1 MSPIRPKWQIL
12 ASADDVATA
21 ETVDKMLGFTTHKTG
36 TTKFQLKTKREK
48 DLSTKLKEMYKK
60 SLQDIS
66 YRYEKN
72 YRFKNKLNDVKV
84 VATQSISYG
93 KIIRTLCGMTA
104 AIKPEDI
111 KIGVNDFSI
120 LTSSRTKKDLLFLG
134 PAAYINHSCQYNT
147 EWVAGHGEGVWCAK
161 AIENIPIGYEITTYY
176 GDNYFGVNQK
186 DCECGCHPFKNMDVQ
201 DPIAKVKSPV
211 TQVESMGEHN
221 QDTDDTED
229 SDTRVGSMDVQNQPE
244 YQTADPIAKVK
255 SPVTQAESMGEHDQP
270 ENQTAVPI
278 AKFKSPV
285 TQVESMDVQN
295 QPENQTAV
303 PIATV
308 KSPVT
313 QVESMGEHDQDT
325 DDEEDSD
332 TDDAEDS
339 DTDVGSMDEQEQ
351 PEYQTEVPIAKVK
364 SHKTD
369 CLTRWN
375 STYDMLERLQ
385 YLKDFI
391 QNMSVNDKTL
401 KKVALSYHD
410 WQQVETIS
418 KALLPAKV
426 CSTKLQT
433 EQLTM
438 TDFYGAWIFCKIQT
452 NAMNSDFA
460 NKLVQLMTYREKIIL
475 NNQVLLAAI
484 FLDPRYNITLSR
496 EQSASAIQHLTNI
509 WICLKK
515 IELNNQEVNTISPE
529 YHQNTS
535 DSLNPTD
542 PIDDLEIYLR
552 SKVNDESTSFD
563 FGSLSNSQTETIGTK
578 IETLLKSF
586 SIEEKR
592 LCHKINILQ
601 FWKSKKLVYPELFE
615 LSNIVFSV
623 LATQVSVERLF
634 SGLKFVLSPYR
645 CNISAKNLENQLLV
659 RTNMLFEKNKNIQ
672 GVSK

>member
-1 MSPIRPKWQIL
+1 MKTLINACVELVTVNGRPYSMLDDSGFQNIINPILCGIQNSGVLNTNSIKKYVHLEAQLLINQISEDIAFKLVSLKVDAVTRCNRAFLGINVQYIVNGCIKLRTIGLVELTESHTGVYLKDIILKVIKKFNIQPQQIYTITSDNGANMLKAVSLIEKDTLQIPADELDDEIDDNIIENVTGPENRLETSSDDSDIDDISFIHIFSNSFDPDSTSQIL
-12 ASADDVATA
+12 NENQIFDLKDNTIQKLLNKVRALVRKLRNQNYVYLI
-21 ETVDKMLGFTTHKTG
+21 EKEK
-36 TTKFQLKTKREK
+36 LKT
-48 DLSTKLKEMYKK
+48 
-60 SLQDIS
+60 
-66 YRYEKN
+66 
-72 YRFKNKLNDVKV
+72 
-84 VATQSISYG
+84 
-93 KIIRTLCGMTA
+93 
-104 AIKPEDI
+104 P
-111 KIGVNDFSI
+111 I
-120 LTSSRTKKDLLFLG
+120 L
-134 PAAYINHSCQYNT
+134 
-147 EWVAGHGEGVWCAK
+147 
-161 AIENIPIGYEITTYY
+161 
-176 GDNYFGVNQK
+176 
-186 DCECGCHPFKNMDVQ
+186 
-201 DPIAKVKSPV
+201 
-211 TQVESMGEHN
+211 
-221 QDTDDTED
+221 
-229 SDTRVGSMDVQNQPE
+229 
-244 YQTADPIAKVK
+244 
-255 SPVTQAESMGEHDQP
+255 
-270 ENQTAVPI
+270 
-278 AKFKSPV
+278 
-285 TQVESMDVQN
+285 
-295 QPENQTAV
+295 
-303 PIATV
+303 
-308 KSPVT
+308 
-313 QVESMGEHDQDT
+313 
-325 DDEEDSD
+325 
-332 TDDAEDS
+332 
-339 DTDVGSMDEQEQ
+339 
-351 PEYQTEVPIAKVK
+351 
-364 SHKTD
+364 D

-391 QNMSVNDKTL
+391 QNMSVNDKT
-401 KKVALSYHD
+401 YHD

-426 CSTKLQT
+426 CSKKLQT

-460 NKLVQLMTYREKIIL
+460 NKLVQLMTNREKIIL

-515 IELNNQEVNTISPE
+515 IELNNQELNTISPE
-529 YHQNTS
+529 CHQNTS

-552 SKVNDESTSFD
+552 SNVNDESTSSD

-592 LCHKINILQ
+592 LCHLINILQ

-623 LATQVSVERLF
+623 PATQVSVERLF

-672 GVSK
+672 GAHSISNSNSEFYVTALFVFSLTHVQHSKFSIKKTNLAEVDLGLLLGRKKNFLMKIEPINTGINRNRNRNRNQLFLIFKNQTGTRTEKTLKVLVPVLD